1 MTTPTPQD
9 RVSAPPNLLRPAAS
23 ARERG
28 CTLALAFVM
37 LVQLMACGSK
47 PKTSRYQQ
55 AVTKQQA
62 CCNGLQ
68 DPQARQS
75 CEQSI
80 VKLKGVGSE
89 DSEVNQATFRC
100 VETHFVCDAA
110 TGKATTQANQ
120 STLDCLTDL
129 SE

>member
-1 MTTPTPQD
+1 MPQD
-9 RVSAPPNLLRPAAS
+9 LNSYRLNVARHAAS

-28 CTLALAFVM
+28 CTLALAAVM

-55 AVTKQQA
+55 AISKQQA

-80 VKLKGVGSE
+80 VTLEGAGSE
-89 DSEVNQATFRC
+89 TSEINQATFRC
-100 VETHFVCDAA
+100 VETHFVCDTA
-110 TGKATTQANQ
+110 TGKATAEANQ